1 MNTLQSRTYL
11 TQGFEYTCPLLLSA
25 EHQSNPF
32 LEIESFFD
40 GASLGYYQSELR
52 SWFKIALTEDM
63 EVNDHSGMLYF
74 HNQLIQLFQAGYL
87 IVKKKAKVASINHS
101 TVSLKNRINDLRKH
115 KIDEGTGKAGHYE
128 IHLLSEDEIENP
140 FFYLKEILNLPR
152 IAEMREG
159 LQEWIYCS
167 FNGKSSIATMDAAY
181 VFSLFDDAGK
191 VLELLF
197 ILIAGN
203 EN

>member
-1 MNTLQSRTYL
+1 MNTLHSRSFL
-11 TQGFEYTCPLLLSA
+11 LQAFEHTCPLLLSD
-25 EHQSNPF
+25 EHQENPY

-40 GASLGYYQSELR
+40 GASLSYYQSELR
-52 SWFKIALTEDM
+52 SWFEIALTADM
-63 EVNDHSGMLYF
+63 EVADHSSMLYF

-87 IVKKKAKVASINHS
+87 IVKKNIKPETANHS
-101 TVSLKNRINDLRKH
+101 TANFKSRIKDFRQQKF
-115 KIDEGTGKAGHYE
+115 DEGTGKAGNYE
-128 IHLLSEDEIENP
+128 IHLLSETEIENP
-140 FFYLKEILNLPR
+140 FFYLKQILSLPR
-152 IAEMREG
+152 IAEIRAG

-167 FNGKSSIATMDAAY
+167 FNGKSSIATMDTQY
-181 VFSLFDDAGK
+181 VFSLFDDIGR

>member
-1 MNTLQSRTYL
+1 MNTLQSRPYL
-11 TQGFEYTCPLLLSA
+11 TQGFEYTCPLLLSD
-25 EHQSNPF
+25 EHQADPY
-32 LEIESFFD
+32 LELESFFD

-63 EVNDHSGMLYF
+63 EVNDHSGMIYF

-87 IVKKKAKVASINHS
+87 IVKTKAKVASINHLADS
-101 TVSLKNRINDLRKH
+101 FERQIKDLRKL
-115 KIDEGTGKAGHYE
+115 KIDEGTGKAGYYE
-128 IHLLSEDEIENP
+128 IHLLSEEEIENP
-140 FFYLKEILNLPR
+140 IFYLKEILNLPR
-152 IAEMREG
+152 IAEMRVG

-181 VFSLFDDAGK
+181 VFNLFDDLGK

-203 EN
+203 GN

>member
-1 MNTLQSRTYL
+1 MNTLPSRPYL
-11 TQGFEYTCPLLLSA
+11 TQGFEYTCPLLLSD
-25 EHQSNPF
+25 EHQSDPY
-32 LEIESFFD
+32 LELESFFD

-52 SWFKIALTEDM
+52 SWFKIALTADM

-74 HNQLIQLFQAGYL
+74 HNQLIQIFQAGYL
-87 IVKKKAKVASINHS
+87 IVKKNIKHETANHS
-101 TVSLKNRINDLRKH
+101 SESFKNRINTLRKQ
-115 KIDEGTGKAGHYE
+115 KIDEGTGKAGNYE
-128 IHLLSEDEIENP
+128 IHLLSDTEKANP
-140 FFYLKEILNLPR
+140 YFYLKEILNLPR

-181 VFSLFDDAGK
+181 VFSLFDDVGK

-197 ILIAGN
+197 ILITGN